1 MAPHLGHIEPG
12 EFLTINILLVGLPKA
27 SQVPK
32 GSPPPN
38 YRHKFLIQSYTIPP
52 GEMVPEWGMDF
63 DFRKCAEVKMKVEF
77 RKEEPVE
84 EGVAPNQRARAGSF

>member
-1 MAPHLGHIEPG
+1 M
-12 EFLTINILLVGLPKA
+12 GLRKA
-27 SQVPK
+27 SQELK
-32 GSPPPN
+32 GSKPPN
-38 YRHKFLIQSYTIPP
+38 YRDKFMVQSYTIPP
-52 GEMVPEWGMDF
+52 GEMVSEWGIDF